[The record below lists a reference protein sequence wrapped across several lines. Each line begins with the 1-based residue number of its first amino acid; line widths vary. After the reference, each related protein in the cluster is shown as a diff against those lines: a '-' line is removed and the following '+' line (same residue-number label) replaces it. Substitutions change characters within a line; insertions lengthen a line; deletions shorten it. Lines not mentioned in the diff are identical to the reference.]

1 LLRHQPDGGTVP
13 KDLPARPAKATDH
26 RSSITGRFVSN
37 ATVARHPNTGIEPA
51 LSAWEAEEQELSGLA
66 SVGSLDPV
74 EREVGDGVGCVVGE
88 EFPCVVDEG
97 EFDAVGESCGVRAE
111 AATGDERTT

>member
-1 LLRHQPDGGTVP
+1 LLGTQT
-13 KDLPARPAKATDH
+13 RE
-26 RSSITGRFVSN
+26 SN
-37 ATVARHPNTGIEPA
+37 ALA
-51 LSAWEAEEQELSGLA
+51 AWEAEEQELRGLA

>member
-1 LLRHQPDGGTVP
+1 
-13 KDLPARPAKATDH
+13 
-26 RSSITGRFVSN
+26 VSN

-51 LSAWEAEEQELSGLA
+51 LSAWEAKEQELSGLA

-111 AATGDERTT
+111 AATGDETNNVNSAES